1 MSVDMFYMRLM
12 IPDMVLIM
20 PQGGMMMLINI
31 YDDLYEGFHPG
42 FAGFTHVITGFTSFT
57 HVIQ

>member
-1 MSVDMFYMRLM
+1 MRLM
-12 IPDMVLIM
+12 IPDMVLIT